1 VSHSPEPW
9 FFEPYLPN
17 EERAEIHC
25 GERTTHPTDDYVT
38 SPVVVALKVLPT
50 IADAERIVAAVNF
63 CRQFD
68 TEFLQSHQMFKVSKG
83 EDGELVAKSLAD
95 IPGFYGLVAV
105 AMIPVVREPVSAG
118 R

>member
-1 VSHSPEPW
+1 MSHSPEPW
-9 FFEPYLPN
+9 RHDEHDCGLRDADDNLICGGREYWD
-17 EERAEIHC
+17 RAA
-25 GERTTHPTDDYVT
+25 PSTDN
-38 SPVVVALKVLPT
+38 S
-50 IADAERIVAAVNF
+50 ERIVAAVNF